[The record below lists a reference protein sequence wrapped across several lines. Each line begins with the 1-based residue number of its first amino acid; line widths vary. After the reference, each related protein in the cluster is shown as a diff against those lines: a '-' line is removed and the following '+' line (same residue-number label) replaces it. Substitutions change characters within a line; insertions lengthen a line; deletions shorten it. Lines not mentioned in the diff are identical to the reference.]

1 MRAIELGFFNAL
13 SLACMVVMSV
23 LFMCALLR
31 AVRGPRVTDRLVAV
45 NMIGTMTIAIIAIL
59 AEGGLV
65 DICLI
70 YAMISFLA
78 IVVLA
83 KVYTG
88 VYRQRQ
94 IRKIAQEK
102 QLKEGKQP

>member
-31 AVRGPRVTDRLVAV
+31 AVRLVAV

-59 AEGGLV
+59 AEVLGEGGLV